1 MSIRR
6 ACRPS
11 PPITLWDKNLASSS
25 PDQISEDDLKINNEL
40 SDCQQHE
47 IREVLTQFKDLFSEI
62 PGRAKDVEIEIR
74 TRDNP
79 PVYQHTMFHYTNT
92 R

>member
-6 ACRPS
+6 ARRPLRLHFVIRS
-11 PPITLWDKNLASSS
+11 NQFFPR
-25 PDQISEDDLKINNEL
+25 EDDLKINNEL
-40 SDCQQHE
+40 SDCQQHV

-62 PGRAKDVEIEIR
+62 PGRAKDRYVLETTPQYI
-74 TRDNP
+74 
-79 PVYQHTMFHYTNT
+79 YKHTVFHYTNT